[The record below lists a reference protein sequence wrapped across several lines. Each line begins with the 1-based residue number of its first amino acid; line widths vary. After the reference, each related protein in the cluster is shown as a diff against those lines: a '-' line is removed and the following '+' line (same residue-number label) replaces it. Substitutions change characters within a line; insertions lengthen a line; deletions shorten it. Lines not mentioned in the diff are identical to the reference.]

1 MVPKS
6 VKYNYEIRSPDFIQ
20 GVAQL
25 GSARAL
31 GARGR
36 EFESHHPDHFLEM
49 RDMVLRDMVGRDMVR
64 RDMVMRGR

>member
-1 MVPKS
+1 MPAVQLLNPATGS
-6 VKYNYEIRSPDFIQ
+6 ILVAGFIQ

-36 EFESHHPDHFLEM
+36 EFESHHPDHLFQM
-49 RDMVLRDMVGRDMVR
+49 RDLER
-64 RDMVMRGR
+64 RDMVMRDR